1 MIRAQEGGLHFCL
14 RGSLATYGTAWA
26 TCGEGC
32 AVSTMMCR
40 GTGRLPGSP
49 GATGRLR
56 GATPAL
62 CQQLQVCM
70 PPGGEGLSADLP
82 CPRSVP

>member
-1 MIRAQEGGLHFCL
+1 M
-14 RGSLATYGTAWA
+14 
-26 TCGEGC
+26 
-32 AVSTMMCR
+32 STVMCR